1 MAVIIQQLV
10 TSYIASA
17 AFGLLFNVPRK
28 QLLQG
33 GLSGMLGWIFYFLL
47 AQYGMNAELAS
58 IFASIMIGGI
68 GQAFAKVYKQPV
80 IVFNVSGIIPL
91 VPGGLAYDAM
101 RHFVSNDYNIA
112 IQLAAKAFL
121 ISGGIAAGLVVSEV
135 FTRIIVQSR
144 LKKVEAA
151 KPGSIFKRQ

>member
-33 GLSGMLGWIFYFLL
+33 GLSGMIGWIFYFQLV
-47 AQYGMNAELAS
+47 QNGMDSVFASILAS
-58 IFASIMIGGI
+58 ILIGGI
-68 GQAFAKVYKQPV
+68 GQTFAKIYKQPV
-80 IVFNVSGIIPL
+80 IVFNISGIIPL
-91 VPGGLAYDAM
+91 VPGGAAYDAM
-101 RHFVSNDYNIA
+101 RHFVSNDYDIA
-112 IQLAAKAFL
+112 IQLAAKAL
-121 ISGGIAAGLVVSEV
+121 LVSGGIAAGLVVSEV

-144 LKKVEAA
+144 LKKKRMIEAKVE
-151 KPGSIFKRQ
+151 QD

>member
-1 MAVIIQQLV
+1 MTVIIQQLV

-17 AFGLLFNVPRK
+17 AFGLLFNVPQK

-33 GLSGMLGWIFYFLL
+33 GLSGMIGWIFYFLL
-47 AQYGMNAELAS
+47 VQNGIDSILAS
-58 IFASIMIGGI
+58 IFASILIGGI
-68 GQAFAKVYKQPV
+68 GQTFAKVYKQPV

-101 RHFVSNDYNIA
+101 RHFVSNDYDIA
-112 IQLAAKAFL
+112 IQLAAKALL

-135 FTRIIVQSR
+135 FTRLIVQNR
-144 LKKVEAA
+144 LKQKSALRGKVKAR
-151 KPGSIFKRQ
+151 S